1 MLILSPCNSLPHC
14 TVLQDTW
21 QTFSLP
27 CITKVYRKY
36 AGHSVSPR
44 RNTLHVHHVGCCASI
59 VPDKMINA
67 RLLTAC
73 NSAHQSYL
81 AGTGKPYTFHK
92 VNGTGV
98 FAFPGTRAQD
108 PNDWMTDAEWAT
120 APLEG
125 SGLFQVG
132 VIGLLAC
139 KPQCCIHCQEP
150 RESI

>member
-1 MLILSPCNSLPHC
+1 
-14 TVLQDTW
+14 
-21 QTFSLP
+21 
-27 CITKVYRKY
+27 
-36 AGHSVSPR
+36 
-44 RNTLHVHHVGCCASI
+44 
-59 VPDKMINA
+59 MINA

-81 AGTGKPYTFHK
+81 AGTGKPYTFPK

-120 APLEG
+120 APLEA

-139 KPQCCIHCQEP
+139 NHNAVLTAKSALAI
-150 RESI
+150 